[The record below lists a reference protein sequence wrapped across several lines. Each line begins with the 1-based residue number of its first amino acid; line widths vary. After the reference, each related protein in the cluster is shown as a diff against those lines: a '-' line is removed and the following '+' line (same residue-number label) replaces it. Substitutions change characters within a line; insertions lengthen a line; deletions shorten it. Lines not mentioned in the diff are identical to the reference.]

1 MKAIKNTLLC
11 MICILLAGFTQKEE
25 RILFIGD
32 SLTCYSGG
40 WQHQLS
46 RMLQMKY
53 DNISKGGKRT
63 KWMLERFKEHLNTN
77 KKYTKVVIYGGI
89 NDSFSSVREDD
100 TIENIQKMVDMA
112 KQIGAEPIVVVGYD
126 PTKVVVRTIYSDN
139 IESRCRNRYIS
150 LQKRIVKDIKGCKI
164 VPMESGVGIDRSDS
178 DDGIHLRGSGHRK
191 FMHWVLAHI

>member
-11 MICILLAGFTQKEE
+11 MICILIASFTQKEE

-63 KWMLERFKEHLNTN
+63 KWMLGRFREHLNTN
-77 KKYTKVVIYGGI
+77 KNYTKVIIYGGI

-112 KQIGAEPIVVVGYD
+112 KEIGAEPIVVVGYD
-126 PTKVVVRTIYSDN
+126 PTKVVTRTIYSND

-150 LQKRIVKDIKGCKI
+150 
-164 VPMESGVGIDRSDS
+164 
-178 DDGIHLRGSGHRK
+178 
-191 FMHWVLAHI
+191 